1 MKRAQDK
8 SVIYKSLWIM
18 GTVMIL
24 AVLII
29 ELVSIF
35 LIQRDRKKI
44 EQLFLNTT
52 ESYGKFWED
61 KFTST
66 SKSLLLMIAPDAN
79 TLYYKQLCI
88 SNDPLTVEIAKIQ
101 QQKIMIEMGERYGR
115 EMTLFV
121 YVPER
126 NIYFESTEEG
136 VTYEFQMKFKE
147 KMMDYINNQSQ
158 QQESDW
164 NFVEVDGHPYL
175 VQIYSAE
182 NGYIGA
188 AFSLDR
194 IIEGFIGDREDLCVE
209 VRDKNDEIVISQG
222 KRTTGTKTTCIYSL
236 KNANAKFYVSMDEG
250 GLDTNGIFGT
260 ILLTGAMLIAIASIL
275 AAIGQQG
282 KQVFYPLEQLRK
294 AMEQYSTGD
303 LEVRL
308 PEIGAASQIGQLY
321 RTFNHM
327 ADQIRI
333 LRIDVYEKELE
344 RQQVRSRFLQVQIQP
359 HFYTNILN
367 LIHGMAQIQDYEEI
381 QKLCRVSASYFR
393 YLMGQKGTFVP
404 LKEEV
409 RCLTSYIEIQH
420 CRYKDMLEIHMD
432 IEPEIENVM
441 ILPLIIQ
448 TFVGNSVKHNV
459 MLVPHLKIELTVR
472 REGKHD
478 IMILIKDNG
487 VGFDRQI
494 LDKIN
499 RNESIEEDGEH
510 IGIQNVKERIHEFY
524 GDSYELQIISQPGCS
539 EIRILLPIIEET

>member
-175 VQIYSAE
+175 VQTYSAE

-194 IIEGFIGDREDLCVE
+194 MIEGFIGDREDLCVE

-260 ILLTGAMLIAIASIL
+260 ILLTGAMLTAIASIL
-275 AAIGQQG
+275 AAIGLQG

-472 REGKHD
+472 REGNHD
-478 IMILIKDNG
+478 IMILIRDNG

-539 EIRILLPIIEET
+539 EIRILLPIVEET

>member
-79 TLYYKQLCI
+79 TLYYKQLCV

-121 YVPER
+121 YVPAR

-136 VTYEFQMKFKE
+136 ITYEFQTKFKE
-147 KMMDYINNQSQ
+147 KMIDYIDNQNQ
-158 QQESDW
+158 QQESNW
-164 NFVEVDGHPYL
+164 NFVEVEGRPYL
-175 VQIYSAE
+175 VQVYSAE

-188 AFSLDR
+188 AFSLER
-194 IIEGFIGDREDLCVE
+194 IVEGFIGDREDLCVE
-209 VRDKNDEIVISQG
+209 VRDKNEEIVTSQG
-222 KRTTGTKTTCIYSL
+222 TRTTGTKTTCIYSL
-236 KNANAKFYVSMDEG
+236 KNANIQFYVSMDEG
-250 GLDTNGIFGT
+250 GLDTNGLFGIT
-260 ILLTGAMLIAIASIL
+260 LLIGAMLIAIASIL
-275 AAIGQQG
+275 AAIGLQG

-303 LEVRL
+303 LEIRL
-308 PEIGAASQIGQLY
+308 PEIGTASQIGQLY

-327 ADQIRI
+327 ADQIRV

-367 LIHGMAQIQDYEEI
+367 LIHGMAQIQNYEEI
-381 QKLCRVSASYFR
+381 QKLCRVSAAYFR

-432 IEPEIENVM
+432 IEPEIENTM
-441 ILPLIIQ
+441 ILPLVIQ
-448 TFVGNSVKHNV
+448 TFVGNSVKHNI

-472 REGKHD
+472 REGKHN

-524 GDSYELQIISQPGCS
+524 GDSYELQIISEPGCS
-539 EIRILLPIIEET
+539 EIRILLPIVEET

>member
-136 VTYEFQMKFKE
+136 ITYEFQTKFKE
-147 KMMDYINNQSQ
+147 KMINYIDNQNQ
-158 QQESDW
+158 QQESNW
-164 NFVEVDGHPYL
+164 NFVEVEGRPYL

-188 AFSLDR
+188 AFSLER
-194 IIEGFIGDREDLCVE
+194 IVEGFIGDREDLCVE
-209 VRDKNDEIVISQG
+209 VRDENEEIKLSQG
-222 KRTTGTKTTCIYSL
+222 KRTTGIKTTCIYSL
-236 KNANAKFYVSMDEG
+236 KNANVQFYVSMDEG
-250 GLDTNGIFGT
+250 GLDTNGLFGIT
-260 ILLTGAMLIAIASIL
+260 LLIGAMLIAIASIL
-275 AAIGQQG
+275 AAIGLQG

-303 LEVRL
+303 LEIRL
-308 PEIGAASQIGQLY
+308 PEIGTASQIGQLY

-344 RQQVRSRFLQVQIQP
+344 RQQVKSRFLQVQIQP

-367 LIHGMAQIQDYEEI
+367 LIHGMAQIQNYEEI
-381 QKLCRVSASYFR
+381 QKLCRVSAAYFR

-432 IEPEIENVM
+432 IEPEIENTM
-441 ILPLIIQ
+441 ILPLVIQ
-448 TFVGNSVKHNV
+448 TFVGNSVKHNI
-459 MLVPHLKIELTVR
+459 MLVPHLQIELVVKKET
-472 REGKHD
+472 KDD

-487 VGFDRQI
+487 VGFDKKI

-524 GDSYELQIISQPGCS
+524 GDSYELEIISRPGCS
-539 EIRILLPIIEET
+539 EIRILLPVIE